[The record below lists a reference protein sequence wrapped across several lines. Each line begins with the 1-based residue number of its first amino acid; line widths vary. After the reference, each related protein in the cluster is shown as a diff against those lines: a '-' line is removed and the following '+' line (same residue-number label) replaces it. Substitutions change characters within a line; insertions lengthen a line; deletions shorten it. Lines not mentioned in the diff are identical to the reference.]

1 MKPEAPK
8 DTSRTQRP
16 PQQSP
21 AHSGAGKAHSP
32 RGDTSSGSAAPKR
45 RHHRAEEDFFSPPE
59 IEDTGT
65 GNTGAGSEPSGRS
78 EPPVLPVPEK
88 TKQTATASPSK
99 TSTSA
104 RPPSLAKGAAAPP
117 SASAGK
123 PPSAPR
129 QSSRKGTE
137 VTAEQ
142 PTAAVTAAAGPATSS
157 QAQALVLH
165 AGRAAVAA
173 GEKVP
178 AQLGRIVKLN
188 RGDANLGALQHYV
201 DKWNVADLTDATLGV
216 GKDGKVISDPRGR
229 RSTVQHL
236 GRLKH
241 AVKEFDNAWHDAN
254 NNVLVSL
261 IPELEFSL
269 HTESFFNF
277 RTCRYILIVP
287 EFRVKHAV
295 LSAKLH
301 R

>member
-8 DTSRTQRP
+8 DTSGTQRP

-21 AHSGAGKAHSP
+21 THSGAGKAHSP
-32 RGDTSSGSAAPKR
+32 RGDTTSSGSAAPKR

-59 IEDTGT
+59 TEDTGA

-78 EPPVLPVPEK
+78 EPLVPPVAEK
-88 TKQTATASPSK
+88 TKQTTTASPSK
-99 TSTSA
+99 TSSTSA
-104 RPPSLAKGAAAPP
+104 RPPSPAKGAAAPP
-117 SASAGK
+117 PASAGK

-142 PTAAVTAAAGPATSS
+142 PTAAFTAAAGPATSS

-188 RGDANLGALQHYV
+188 RGDANLGALQHFV

-241 AVKEFDNAWHDAN
+241 AVKEFDNA
-254 NNVLVSL
+254 
-261 IPELEFSL
+261 
-269 HTESFFNF
+269 
-277 RTCRYILIVP
+277 
-287 EFRVKHAV
+287 
-295 LSAKLH
+295 
-301 R
+301 